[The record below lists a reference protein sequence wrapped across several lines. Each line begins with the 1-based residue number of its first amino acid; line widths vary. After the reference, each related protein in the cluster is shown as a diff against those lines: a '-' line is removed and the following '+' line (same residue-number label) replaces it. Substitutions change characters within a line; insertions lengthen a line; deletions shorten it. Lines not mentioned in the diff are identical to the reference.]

1 MDLGIMLNNSLT
13 DFSHDD
19 MEELIKCYELS
30 KQQILDNDEDKLN
43 LFISNQMLL
52 SNYYLKFG
60 KTLFRKF
67 CEAGIIKCKF

>member
-13 DFSHDD
+13 DFSHED

-30 KQQILDNDEDKLN
+30 KEQIMVNDEDELD

-52 SNYYLKFG
+52 SNYYIKFG
-60 KTLFRKF
+60 KTLFKKF